1 MPQQSYARFWAAF
14 NRLAAGGCDREEL
27 KADLCLQFSLN
38 RTDSLRQLT
47 EAEYLHLCEGVE
59 RLAGQRQPSS
69 AVDPH
74 LLRRHRSACLH
85 QLQLYGV
92 RTSSWEA
99 VDQFCL
105 DHRIAGKRFASL
117 TIPELDAL
125 TTKMRVIR
133 RKSSNSHHAP
143 P

>member
-14 NRLAAGGCDREEL
+14 NQLAAGGCDRDEL
-27 KADLCLQFSLN
+27 KADLCRQFSLN

-47 EAEYLHLCEGVE
+47 NAEYLHLCEGVE
-59 RLAGQRQPSS
+59 TIVQQQKKAAIDTQ
-69 AVDPH
+69 

-92 RTSSWEA
+92 RTTSWQA

-105 DHRIAGKRFASL
+105 DKRIAGKRFAQL

-133 RKSSNSHHAP
+133 RKSSNRHHAP